1 MAINKKQQIPSPS
14 KISTSPTS
22 FSEEELN
29 QLRKLKNDI
38 NYISYELGS
47 VAIQKV
53 KLKELEENLLK
64 QLSTIDND
72 EKIIAKKLTSKYGK
86 GSIDSESGTFTPT
99 E

>member
-1 MAINKKQQIPSPS
+1 MAISKKQQIPSPS
-14 KISTSPTS
+14 NIAKSPTA

-29 QLRKLKNDI
+29 QLKKLKNDI
-38 NYISYELGS
+38 NYISYELGAI
-47 VAIQKV
+47 AIQKV
-53 KLKELEENLLK
+53 KLKESEENLLK

-86 GSIDSESGTFTPT
+86 GSIDLESGTFTPM

>member
-14 KISTSPTS
+14 SISTSPTL
-22 FSEEELN
+22 FSEEEIN

-86 GSIDSESGTFTPT
+86 GSIDLKSGTFTPT